1 MNDEYYDV
9 TSSPSSE
16 SDLPASESSV
26 SSPEPGEAASAPV
39 VEVISAEDFME
50 TMREAFMAGLSTSA
64 DVDPVDDNET
74 VDPVLEESSSEDV
87 AVDQTVEL
95 LTEIRDSLPADHPL
109 LTTNFSDYTVAE
121 GLLLAVLL
129 CFVGSWCI
137 KMIKGAFS
145 WLLW

>member
-9 TSSPSSE
+9 NSSAYSVP
-16 SDLPASESSV
+16 DLSASESSV
-26 SSPEPGEAASAPV
+26 PSPELDEAAPAPV

-50 TMREAFMAGLSTSA
+50 TMREAFMVGFSTSA
-64 DVDPVDDNET
+64 EVDPADDDT
-74 VDPVLEESSSEDV
+74 VEPALEESPSEDLP
-87 AVDQTVEL
+87 VDQTVEL
-95 LTEIRDSLPADHPL
+95 LTEIRDSLPEDHPL

>member
-9 TSSPSSE
+9 NSSPSSE
-16 SDLPASESSV
+16 PDLSASESSV
-26 SSPEPGEAASAPV
+26 PSPELDEAAPAPV

-50 TMREAFMAGLSTSA
+50 TMREAFMVGFSTSA
-64 DVDPVDDNET
+64 EVDPADDDT
-74 VDPVLEESSSEDV
+74 VEPTLEESPSEDV
-87 AVDQTVEL
+87 PADQTVEL
-95 LTEIRDSLPADHPL
+95 LTEIRDSLPEGHPL
-109 LTTNFSDYTVAE
+109 LTTNFSDYTVVE